1 MNFYVASCYTFCP
14 PASYA
19 FATLTYSQIITVPS
33 CWLCVVLIC
42 KPVHPHQSQAGLGIS
57 VNIAIVAP
65 CG

>member
-1 MNFYVASCYTFCP
+1 MSFYVASCCTFCP

-19 FATLTYSQIITVPS
+19 FATLAYSQIVTAPS

-42 KPVHPHQSQAGLGIS
+42 KPVHPHRSQALGIS
-57 VNIAIVAP
+57 VNIAIGAP